1 MLIGIIGA
9 MDIEVQALKDLMKN
23 PTVKT
28 ISTVDFYSG
37 EINGIDTV
45 VAVAGVGKVNAAVC
59 TQTMILAYNPSYI
72 INVGVAGGLSPEFK
86 IGDIAVA
93 ENVVEHDMD
102 TSPIGDVPGY
112 ISGINVVRIP
122 CDRWLCEMMF
132 TASQHIEG
140 IKVLKGTIASGDQFI
155 SKDEE
160 RQKITSNF
168 DAIAAEMEGA
178 SIGHV
183 CYMNKVPFGVL
194 RAISD
199 GANSDSAMDY
209 PTFAKIADEH
219 SIKIILELLEDIKKS
234 LA

>member
-37 EINGIDTV
+37 EINGVDTV

-59 TQTMILAYNPSYI
+59 TQTMILAYKPSYI
-72 INVGVAGGLSPEFK
+72 INVGVAGGLSPQLG

-122 CDRWLCEMMF
+122 CDRWLCDMMVK
-132 TASQHIEG
+132 ASHHIEG
-140 IKVLKGTIASGDQFI
+140 VNVLKGTIASGDQFI
-155 SKDEE
+155 STNDE
-160 RQKITSNF
+160 RHKIIENF

-183 CYMNKVPFGVL
+183 CYMNKIPFGVL

-209 PTFAKIADEH
+209 PTFANIAAKH
-219 SIKIILELLEDIKKS
+219 SIKIICELLDDIKKS